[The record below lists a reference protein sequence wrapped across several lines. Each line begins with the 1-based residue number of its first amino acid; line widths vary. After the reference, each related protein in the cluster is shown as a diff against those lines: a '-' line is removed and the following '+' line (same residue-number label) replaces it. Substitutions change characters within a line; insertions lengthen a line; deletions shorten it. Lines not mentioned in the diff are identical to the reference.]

1 MDKSHSLS
9 FLMIVHSLE
18 VKKNIFC
25 PKEDNEELLGP
36 EVPYHSVI
44 STLMYLANY
53 I

>member
-1 MDKSHSLS
+1 MFDRMTSMHQKSFSIHT
-9 FLMIVHSLE
+9 
-18 VKKNIFC
+18 
-25 PKEDNEELLGP
+25 KEDNEELLGP